1 MKADFSNWS
10 QSPDNFVT
18 LKRYAEAAIGEGVT
32 YGKIPSV
39 VWRDNQFTLTLS
51 PLEGEQVYEIGI
63 IDPHPVQQVDLGFE
77 PIPDEEE
84 EEEEEMEEVVVR
96 VKKKKPT
103 TLL

>member
-1 MKADFSNWS
+1 MKADFSTWS
-10 QSPDNFVT
+10 LSPGNFVE
-18 LKRYAEAAIGEGVT
+18 LKRYAETAIVEELTRGE
-32 YGKIPSV
+32 IPTV
-39 VWRDNQFTLTLS
+39 VWRDNEFTLTLL

-63 IDPHPVQQVDLGFE
+63 VDPRPVQQVDLGFE

-84 EEEEEMEEVVVR
+84 EEMEEVIVR

>member
-10 QSPDNFVT
+10 LSPDNFVA
-18 LKRYAEAAIGEGVT
+18 LKRYAESAIVEELT
-32 YGKIPSV
+32 RGKIPIV
-39 VWRDNQFTLTLS
+39 VWRDGQFTLTLS

-63 IDPHPVQQVDLGFE
+63 ADPRPVEEVDLGFE

-84 EEEEEMEEVVVR
+84 EEEEEMEEVIVR
-96 VKKKKPT
+96 VKKKKPS